1 MSEGRRCDFSTTSGL
16 RNRRRHA
23 HARTHAYTHN
33 RVGLHTVTAGKEQ
46 QEKRHISPLHSPLG
60 RVVGVLVGY
69 SPEFTV
75 KRKQWPRQNR
85 SWHECTKNRRR
96 NGTRSIGIQIG
107 GDRSLLRFSNFRIP
121 RGAPAIYGWSNER
134 NLTRTRR
141 ISKPTIL
148 LFASSY
154 CANAFSNGI
163 EWYRV
168 LRKEGRKNGR
178 TFEEQDDKLKF
189 HTHWIHVNKWL
200 IDSRASV
207 RKWVNQIERDG
218 GEEFYHEEDTV
229 LQDESEE
236 EIS

>member
-1 MSEGRRCDFSTTSGL
+1 MIDESSLISLRQGHRLSRILFERSLHFRESKNGGTYRKSERIKVERNVSEGRRCDFSTTSGL

-96 NGTRSIGIQIG
+96 NGTRSI
-107 GDRSLLRFSNFRIP
+107 DRHPDRRRSVAAPIFQFSD
-121 RGAPAIYGWSNER
+121 SS
-134 NLTRTRR
+134 RR
-141 ISKPTIL
+141 PCDL
-148 LFASSY
+148 
-154 CANAFSNGI
+154 
-163 EWYRV
+163 
-168 LRKEGRKNGR
+168 
-178 TFEEQDDKLKF
+178 
-189 HTHWIHVNKWL
+189 WL
-200 IDSRASV
+200 I
-207 RKWVNQIERDG
+207 ERTKFNENTKD
-218 GEEFYHEEDTV
+218 F
-229 LQDESEE
+229 
-236 EIS
+236 